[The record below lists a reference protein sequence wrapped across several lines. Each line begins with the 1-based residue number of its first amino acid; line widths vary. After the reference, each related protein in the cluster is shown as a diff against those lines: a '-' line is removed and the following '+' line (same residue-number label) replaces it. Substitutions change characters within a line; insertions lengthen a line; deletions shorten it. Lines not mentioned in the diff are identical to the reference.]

1 MNQLNQFEPQLTVI
15 SILNVI
21 NQVVLLSLI

>member
-21 NQVVLLSLI
+21 NQVVFLSLI

>member
-1 MNQLNQFEPQLTVI
+1 MNQLNKFEPQLKVI

-21 NQVVLLSLI
+21 NQVVFLSLI

>member
-1 MNQLNQFEPQLTVI
+1 MNQLNKFEPQLTVI

>member
-1 MNQLNQFEPQLTVI
+1 MNQLNKFEPQLTVI

-21 NQVVLLSLI
+21 NQVVFLSLI